1 MRRQLW
7 PEGSEREH
15 RQEIQAFLDGRTT
28 EPAAVLVAESQGI
41 LVGLAELSIRPSAEG
56 CRTNRVAYLEG
67 WFVAPEERLKGF
79 GGALVRAAENWARD
93 AGCLEFASD
102 TPSTNIAAI
111 HAHVGVGFESAGPLI
126 CFRKTL

>member
-1 MRRQLW
+1 MATPIIRRVRSADSESWLRMRRQLW

-56 CRTNRVAYLEG
+56 CRTIV
-67 WFVAPEERLKGF
+67 WPTSK
-79 GGALVRAAENWARD
+79 
-93 AGCLEFASD
+93 AGSWL
-102 TPSTNIAAI
+102 PRN
-111 HAHVGVGFESAGPLI
+111 V
-126 CFRKTL
+126 